1 MLARI
6 SQRMVTRRIVNPS
19 HVRLSSATQMARLSI
34 SARRAFPQDDT
45 DAVEDSR
52 SLSEVLKDELAH
64 EEQDLTES
72 YEGDH
77 TKLTKE
83 IQQYLKKNDWKLQN
97 DVGSPFVYLSKTVDN
112 QDIKVKVNCY
122 VSYNADEE
130 EDVSAVDEDQDE
142 EFESEDYS
150 EVQMTIDLT
159 KKNTNGLMRFEVTL
173 NDSQDYFLNDI
184 KFYADKKI
192 ADNTAEEEKTYLGPD
207 YNELDFDVQ
216 DKFALHLSDLGFDKE
231 LAEIVLD
238 LAFWKNDNE
247 YYSWLENVSAWV
259 AEK

>member
-1 MLARI
+1 M
-6 SQRMVTRRIVNPS
+6 
-19 HVRLSSATQMARLSI
+19 
-34 SARRAFPQDDT
+34 
-45 DAVEDSR
+45 
-52 SLSEVLKDELAH
+52 
-64 EEQDLTES
+64 
-72 YEGDH
+72 
-77 TKLTKE
+77 
-83 IQQYLKKNDWKLQN
+83 
-97 DVGSPFVYLSKTVDN
+97 DN